1 MVVPAS
7 AVFERGALTAV
18 WVVSPE
24 KIARMRLVK
33 TGRSIGDTVEI
44 LSGLSDGEQLVVA
57 GGEKVTD
64 GARIE

>member
-1 MVVPAS
+1 
-7 AVFERGALTAV
+7 
-18 WVVSPE
+18 
-24 KIARMRLVK
+24 VK